1 MAEPQ
6 SQILRLLRDL
16 REAIRAVDTKVEGV
30 DRKLCRNHDD
40 LKKRM
45 DNVWQALN
53 GVSILGRYAVAD
65 VDDRLAAIE
74 KRLDAIEKA
83 D

>member
-16 REAIRAVDTKVEGV
+16 REAIRAVHEGRRRR
-30 DRKLCRNHDD
+30 RKLSRNHDD

>member
-16 REAIRAVDTKVEGV
+16 REAIRAVDAKVEGV
-30 DRKLCRNHDD
+30 DRKLDRSHGD

-45 DNVWQALN
+45 DNISQALN
-53 GVSILGRYAVAD
+53 GESILGRYAVAE
-65 VDDRLAAIE
+65 VDERLEKIE
-74 KRLDAIEKA
+74 KRLSALEDA

>member
-16 REAIRAVDTKVEGV
+16 REAIRAVDAKVEGV
-30 DRKLCRNHDD
+30 DRKVDRSHGD
-40 LKKRM
+40 LKKRV
-45 DNVWQALN
+45 DNIWQTLN
-53 GVSILGRYAVAD
+53 GESILGRYAVAD
-65 VDDRLAAIE
+65 VEQRLETIE
-74 KRLDAIEKA
+74 KRLSALEKA